1 MPAARPPRVF
11 RVTGAAWLLGLSA
24 AIAIVLLIEAAVRS
38 GVGEAL
44 LLTPWLLLVIWVVYV
59 DGHRLGCPR
68 GCRRRTGAES
78 AASNGG
84 PVEPGEADRVCAGS
98 SN

>member
-59 DGHRLGCPR
+59 MGIASMSARMPRAFRCRICCAEPRCP
-68 GCRRRTGAES
+68 GA
-78 AASNGG
+78 G
-84 PVEPGEADRVCAGS
+84 
-98 SN
+98 

>member
-59 DGHRLGCPR
+59 MGIASDVR
-68 GCRRRTGAES
+68 AD
-78 AASNGG
+78 AAG
-84 PVEPGEADRVCAGS
+84 V
-98 SN
+98 